1 VQENASIIDIIKQQ
15 IKKEDALP
23 VLNPHAAKIQQAATA
38 QQPDFTVLSRL
49 IRMDPTL
56 TSQVLKTANSPF
68 YRGLDEVETIRDAVI
83 RLGQDEMI
91 NIIMKVLLAQK
102 FHSKNPLI
110 QSYQKNLWTHSV
122 NAAIGSQWLVRYLS
136 MTDMVPRAFI
146 AGLLHDMGKLYLLT
160 ALEKI
165 MADKTLDFSPPPQ
178 LMDKILHNL
187 HPSLGFN
194 LLTRWYLPE
203 PYRIVARDHHSPAF
217 DTGNLMLAIVRLVN
231 KVCNKMEQNKPP
243 EDISRLA
250 STKEADILGAS
261 EICIAELEIALEDA
275 GTKTPMA

>member
-1 VQENASIIDIIKQQ
+1 MQENASIIDIIKQQ

-23 VLNPHAAKIQQAATA
+23 VLNPHAAKIQQEATA
-38 QQPDFTVLSRL
+38 QQPDFTVLSEL

-68 YRGLDEVETIRDAVI
+68 YRGLDDVETIKDAVI

-91 NIIMKVLLAQK
+91 NVIMKVLLEQK
-102 FHSKNPLI
+102 FRSKNPLI

-122 NAAIGSQWLVRYLS
+122 TVAIGSQWLVRYLS

-178 LMDKILHNL
+178 LIDKILHNL

-203 PYRIVARDHHSPAF
+203 PYRIVARDHHSLSF
-217 DTGNLMLAIVRLVN
+217 DTGNLMLCIVRLVN

-250 STKEADILGAS
+250 SSKEADILGTS
-261 EICIAELEIALEDA
+261 EICLAELEIALEDA
-275 GTKTPMA
+275 ATTRPMA